1 MIANYH
7 THTKRCHHAIG
18 EDREYVE
25 AAIKSGLKILGFSD
39 HCPWVYKDD
48 FVSSI
53 RMHSSETDGYFYSL
67 EKLKKEYQ
75 SDIKIYI
82 GYESEYCASLVG
94 LQDELLKDYP
104 LDYMILGQHF
114 LGVERDMCYSG
125 TPTVDEGVLDRYV
138 ELSIEGLESGRYLY
152 MAHPDLINFVGSEK
166 VYGKHME
173 KLCRYLKKN
182 NILAE
187 INVLGLASK
196 RHYPSKKFLEIAGKV
211 GNQVILGIDAHEPK
225 QFFNYSAVRD
235 AEKLCEKYGLDIKDG
250 DILFT

>member
-7 THTKRCHHAIG
+7 THTKRCHHASG

-39 HCPWVYKDD
+39 HCPWIYKDD

-53 RMHSSETDGYFYSL
+53 RMLPSEIDGYFYSL
-67 EKLKKEYQ
+67 ENLKKEYEN
-75 SDIKIYI
+75 DIKMYI
-82 GYESEYCASLVG
+82 GYESEYCASLIG

-114 LGVERDMCYSG
+114 LGVERDLCYSG
-125 TPTVDEGVLDRYV
+125 TPTRDEEVLRRYV
-138 ELSIEGLESGRYLY
+138 EFSIEGLKSGRYLY
-152 MAHPDLINFVGSEK
+152 MAHPDLINFVGSEH
-166 VYGKHME
+166 VYTLHME
-173 KLCRYLKKN
+173 KLCRYLKQN

-187 INVLGLASK
+187 INVLGLATK
-196 RHYPSKKFLEIAGKV
+196 RHYPSKRFFEIAKKI

-225 QFFNYSAVRD
+225 QLTNHA
-235 AEKLCEKYGLDIKDG
+235 AIKKTKKLCEKYGLDIIDG
-250 DILFT
+250 DILSV